1 MHRIGITVEEMDN
14 GYDNENWKSIYE
26 RQMREAVR
34 ESDISS
40 PEAVI
45 LENIT
50 GYTSMQ
56 LERIRGLAVG
66 MEERLINLAG
76 FHREK
81 KLVKRIYAEPL
92 NVEES
97 FLIPACQKFKVG
109 SLCFESERS
118 REISGAR
125 LIGVYA
131 GDRGDIED
139 YSYVL
144 KDDNYTNVEI
154 LGKQPKEGTELYF
167 VFDRLPSLDRE
178 LAIYLQCR
186 ESKIDLMIYDK
197 GNKEAYI
204 EWEFYTK
211 EGYKKIECTDNTKG
225 FNKSGSIIFNLGQ
238 WKEEKAKPEFMEKE
252 GYIIKGTLAGAD
264 YNVCPEISSIRGM
277 VFPLMR
283 KDTRSYVYTFSGQK
297 ECYIYSDIM
306 EEQYVRVYCRKYG
319 SRLYVK
325 CNEEEY
331 ERIRQDYGRYC
342 YSFKETYKSIA
353 VAAYF
358 EDAVRRCELGCIYG
372 YDNEEF
378 DLPFDNIIESCF
390 SIILEIPANEGVMYD
405 FVRPKIPGAMGFVY
419 ELNERAGRLRV
430 ISVGECAGSKLYI
443 GEAAT
448 ALFAEGTLLKE
459 TELTPSGYD
468 TGVRFLNVADT
479 VYGGMEETFDDLK
492 ERFVSDVYKSY
503 TAVTAKDYEN
513 IVMDIPEVNV
523 QRVKA
528 VGSSKEN
535 KVTITVYIKG
545 MKRGDRLND
554 IAKRII
560 MKEINKRR
568 LLSTKVELFSPVFAA
583 INVNAVIVVKKH
595 YEHCEN
601 LIREAILQLTDYIK
615 CGKGFGE
622 LLMFEELYDKI
633 QGLSCVSYIVSL
645 DMAPANYR
653 HASETGS
660 DIKPADNCLL
670 MPGSIQLTL
679 NYGEEELN

>member
-1 MHRIGITVEEMDN
+1 MDK
-14 GYDNENWKSIYE
+14 GYNNENWKSTYE
-26 RQMREAVR
+26 RRMREAVR
-34 ESDISS
+34 ELNISS
-40 PEAVI
+40 PDSFISDGYMPEGFLSSPDAVI

-56 LERIRGLAVG
+56 LERIGELTEG
-66 MEERLINLAG
+66 TEEKLINLAG
-76 FHREK
+76 FYREK
-81 KLVKRIYAEPL
+81 KSMKRIYVEPL
-92 NVEES
+92 DVDEG
-97 FLIPACQKFKVG
+97 FLIPECQKFKVG

-131 GDRGDIED
+131 GEKGAIED
-139 YSYVL
+139 YTKTKL
-144 KDDNYTNVEI
+144 F
-154 LGKQPKEGTELYF
+154 GKKPKEGMELYF

-178 LAIYLQCR
+178 LAIYLECK

-197 GNKEAYI
+197 GNKETNI
-204 EWEFYTK
+204 EWEIYTK
-211 EGYKKIECTDNTKG
+211 KGYRRIECTDDTKG
-225 FNKSGSIIFNLGQ
+225 FNKSGSIVFNLGQ
-238 WKEEKAKPEFMEKE
+238 WEEEKAKPEFVKKE
-252 GYIIKGTLAGAD
+252 GYIIRGTFAEAD
-264 YNVCPEISSIRGM
+264 YNSCPEINSIKGA
-277 VFPLMR
+277 VFPLTQ

-306 EEQYVRVYCRKYG
+306 EEQYIRVYCRKYG
-319 SRLYVK
+319 SRLYRK

-342 YSFKETYKSIA
+342 YSFKEIYKTIA
-353 VAAYF
+353 VAAYS
-358 EDAVRRCELGCIYG
+358 EDAVRVCELGCIYG

-390 SIILEIPANEGVMYD
+390 SVILEIPTEEGAMYD
-405 FVRPKIPGAMGFVY
+405 FVKPKIPGAMGFVY
-419 ELNERAGRLRV
+419 EINERTGKLRV

-448 ALFAEGTLLKE
+448 VLLTEGTLLKE

-468 TGVRFLNVADT
+468 TDVRFLNVADT
-479 VYGGMEETFDDLK
+479 VYGGMEESFDELRR
-492 ERFVSDVYKSY
+492 RFVSDVYKSY
-503 TAVTAKDYEN
+503 TAVTAKDYED
-513 IVMDIPEVNV
+513 IVMDITEVNV

-535 KVTITVYIKG
+535 KVTIAVYIKG
-545 MKRGDRLND
+545 MKKGDVLSD
-554 IAKRII
+554 ISKSII

-568 LLSTKVELFSPVFAA
+568 LLTTKVALVSPVFTA
-583 INVNAVIVVKKH
+583 ININAVIMVKKH
-595 YEHCEN
+595 YEHCEKQ
-601 LIREAILQLTDYIK
+601 IREAIVQLTDYVK

-633 QGLSCVSYIVSL
+633 QGLSCVSYIISL
-645 DMAPANYR
+645 DMAPGNYR
-653 HASETGS
+653 HASEAGS

-670 MPGSIQLTL
+670 MPGSIRLTL
-679 NYGEEELN
+679 NYEKEELN